1 MIQVLNA
8 TKKESLKNELRKDF
22 PNLTE
27 TELNQIDQS
36 VTDLVSSISQKIQ
49 QDETEVARVIDEKI
63 DFINSKGI

>member
-27 TELNQIDQS
+27 VELNQIDQS

-49 QDETEVARVIDEKI
+49 QNETEVARVVDEKI